1 MGIKRSTFVHIDDLD
16 DSAIDVISMSA
27 TSTHRSSVSSA
38 STHRSSVSSTNTHR
52 SSVSSTNTHRSIV
65 SLTNTHR
72 SSVSSQDSIY
82 SGTYNIIFLYNDSY
96 CVFTGFSLPGQVEDI
111 IVEVI
116 TPPPCERPSSPFNL
130 RRSPSP
136 TTNIPKPRKVS
147 ATVANM
153 FSSESYE
160 ERRRFGTAD
169 IIHTLGVVTKVLIMS
184 MIYYFNLVKVCF
196 KSRKYIY

>member
-1 MGIKRSTFVHIDDLD
+1 MSSTN
-16 DSAIDVISMSA
+16 
-27 TSTHRSSVSSA
+27 
-38 STHRSSVSSTNTHR
+38 THRSSVSSTNTHR
-52 SSVSSTNTHRSIV
+52 SSVSSTNTHRSSV
-65 SLTNTHR
+65 SSASTHR

-82 SGTYNIIFLYNDSY
+82 SGTYNIIFLHNDSY
-96 CVFTGFSLPGQVEDI
+96 CVVTGFSLPGQVEDI

-116 TPPPCERPSSPFNL
+116 TPPCEKPSSPFNL

-136 TTNIPKPRKVS
+136 TTNIPKPRKLS

-169 IIHTLGVVTKVLIMS
+169 IIHTLGMVTKVSIMS
-184 MIYYFNLVKVCF
+184 MIYYFNLVKACF